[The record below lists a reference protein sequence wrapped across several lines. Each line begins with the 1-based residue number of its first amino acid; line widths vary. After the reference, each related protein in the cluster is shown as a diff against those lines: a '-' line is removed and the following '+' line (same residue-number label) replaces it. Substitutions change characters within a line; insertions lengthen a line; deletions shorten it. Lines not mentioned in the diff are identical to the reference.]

1 MLLSNKVALVTGAS
15 RGIGRAIALEMA
27 REGADVVVNYASS
40 EAKANEVARS
50 VSELG
55 GQVLVARAD
64 VSRAD
69 QVEAMRKLVLERFG
83 GVHILV
89 NNAGVHHHLK
99 SWEIDDDEWK
109 RVLDVNLN
117 GVFLCSRAFSRE
129 MRAKRWGRII
139 NISSIIAFIGTDHE
153 AHYGASKAAVV
164 GLTKSLALELAPYNI
179 TVNAIAPGLIDTD
192 MTAEATPE
200 EKKKSLELIP
210 LGRIGQPADIA
221 YAAVFLASDRAS
233 FITGQT
239 LSVNGGEAM
248 F

>member
-40 EAKANEVARS
+40 EAKANEVACS
-50 VSELG
+50 VSEFG
-55 GQVLVARAD
+55 GRVLVARAD

-69 QVEAMRKLVLERFG
+69 QVEAMRRLVLERFG
-83 GVHILV
+83 GVDILV
-89 NNAGVHHHLK
+89 NNAGVHHHVK

-129 MRAKRWGRII
+129 MRVKRWGRII

-192 MTAEATPE
+192 MTAGASREDR
-200 EKKKSLELIP
+200 KKALELIP
-210 LGRIGQPADIA
+210 LGRIGQPEDIA
-221 YAAVFLASDRAS
+221 YAAVFLASDRAT

-239 LSVNGGEAM
+239 LNVNGGEAM